1 MEERLKADTTRLVE
15 AEGNNVK
22 MMWKQATTK
31 ERFESKGQEM
41 ILGSL
46 STTPLYLLL
55 FFIEVFM
62 FYGLFPNYYN
72 SIFICLTQQFPLS
85 SLSLSTLPPIL
96 WFSHSAWLS
105 LLIGTRW
112 SASKHMET
120 TGLRQIPREHYHSTC
135 TAWQAP
141 DEADWTQSFIPA
153 LVWWSSLIRSHF
165 SNLLDGSRRF
175 QLHQISPHTSS
186 AHCS

>member
-1 MEERLKADTTRLVE
+1 MLSVAT
-15 AEGNNVK
+15 GNDFRK
-22 MMWKQATTK
+22 
-31 ERFESKGQEM
+31 F
-41 ILGSL
+41 
-46 STTPLYLLL
+46 STTPLYLPL

-72 SIFICLTQQFPLS
+72 SIFLCLTQQFPLS

-96 WFSHSAWLS
+96 RFSHSAWLS

-112 SASKHMET
+112 SASKHTET
-120 TGLRQIPREHYHSTC
+120 TGLGQIPREHYHSTC

-153 LVWWSSLIRSHF
+153 LVWWSSLIWSHF
-165 SNLLDGSRRF
+165 SNLLDGGRGF
-175 QLHQISPHTSS
+175 QSHHIWNTPVLPVVHKLSHFL
-186 AHCS
+186 CSQTLYLYTGGEEKLCST